1 MSIGASTW
9 YAWVLFGPF
18 LGCEW
23 SESRS
28 VVSDSL
34 RPHGILQA
42 RILEWVAFPFSR
54 GIFPTQGSNPRLP
67 HCKQILHCQNHR
79 GSPMTN
85 RVVSNPSIPPPP
97 PTHTHPTPHHIKL
110 QRLAHGWTI
119 FPSQSDQ
126 SLEIL
131 LNAEEVDTYHWN
143 CWMCHW
149 VRPRET
155 SGQFCYHLRKKFPS
169 Y

>member
-1 MSIGASTW
+1 MLSRWSWPHPIIMTTGKWKLLSC
-9 YAWVLFGPF
+9 VRLFVTP
-18 LGCEW
+18 W
-23 SESRS
+23 AT
-28 VVSDSL
+28 VY
-34 RPHGILQA
+34 GILQA

-85 RVVSNPSIPPPP
+85 RVASNPSIPPPP